1 MSELPA
7 LIDRLAEAALDCR
20 AAVREAHEATKDL
33 NAAIR
38 EARTLADGEV
48 RVRLNKAVELAIEE
62 LGEATRGN
70 IGRASD
76 RILKRFD
83 ELAGPLLE
91 SFELLKVRQGE
102 LDQALD
108 AKGVM
113 VKKLS
118 S

>member
-20 AAVREAHEATKDL
+20 AAIREAHEATKDL

-38 EARTLADGEV
+38 EARALADGEV
-48 RVRLNKAVELAIEE
+48 RVMLNKAVELAIEE

-83 ELAGPLLE
+83 ELASPLLD
-91 SFELLKVRQGE
+91 SFKLLEQRQGE